1 MQPMDQIAMRMQQ
14 KRLTF
19 SSMIRYITLF
29 LIIATCYGQESNN
42 SWLDIVL
49 EKSETPQNK
58 EASINPE
65 DDTTYFTIQVGARS
79 TFPEAMKVIEE
90 LNKLDFDAFI
100 QKNDSN
106 PKARYRIR
114 YGNFS
119 SKEDANKVSEIIKE
133 KLGYE
138 CWIDRIEL

>member
-1 MQPMDQIAMRMQQ
+1 
-14 KRLTF
+14 
-19 SSMIRYITLF
+19 MIRYITLF
-29 LIIATCYGQESNN
+29 LIIPTCYGQEAKN
-42 SWLDIVL
+42 SWVDIVF

-119 SKEDANKVSEIIKE
+119 SRDDAVKLAENIKVE
-133 KLGYE
+133 LGYN
-138 CWIDRIEL
+138 CWIDKTEL